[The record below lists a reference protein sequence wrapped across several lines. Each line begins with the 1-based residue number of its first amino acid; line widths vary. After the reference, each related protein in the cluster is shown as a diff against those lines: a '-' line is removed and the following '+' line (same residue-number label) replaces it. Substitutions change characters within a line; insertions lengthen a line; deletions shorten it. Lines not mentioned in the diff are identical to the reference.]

1 MRKLRQIATLAALIA
16 LSVPVIGGAQSG
28 SSESADPKTYT
39 WLGEF
44 VSVDTA
50 AKTMTVKPRIAY
62 SEGVAELRKFKAG
75 DSVWIVWSGVRDSS
89 DAVRQVGRAEG
100 NRTIDEDLVMPAELV
115 STEAPNQYMTIRVK
129 VPDSSVG
136 ELKAV
141 KPGQWVTVTSRHG
154 PATEVEAVVAVRAYG
169 STTT

>member
-1 MRKLRQIATLAALIA
+1 MRKLRQIATLAVLIA
-16 LSVPVIGGAQSG
+16 LSIPVIGGAQSG
-28 SSESADPKTYT
+28 SPESADPRTYT

-44 VSVDTA
+44 VSVDGA

-62 SEGVAELRKFKAG
+62 SEAVAELREFKAG

-89 DAVRQVGRAEG
+89 DAVRQVRRAEG
-100 NRTIDEDLVMPAELV
+100 NRKIDEDLVMPAELV

-136 ELKAV
+136 DLNAV
-141 KPGQWVTVTSRHG
+141 KPGQWVTVSSRHR
-154 PATEVEAVVAVRAYG
+154 PATEAEAIVAVRAYG
-169 STTT
+169 STRT